1 MVRIVN
7 GEVGGSKTLQ
17 RRGSPLD
24 KIADL
29 FWSIVAFFVLFFQ
42 SMFSPKGGTFK
53 PAKPE
58 GKREEGG
65 SIRADLPT
73 RCLMGPHRAAA
84 CQVAAAAEAKSGWPG
99 GSCRPPWGARATR
112 PAHEDMTAECRLL
125 VMPAGRRGAALPLL
139 RATAG
144 GGAAG

>member
-58 GKREEGG
+58 GKREVRR
-65 SIRADLPT
+65 IN
-73 RCLMGPHRAAA
+73 
-84 CQVAAAAEAKSGWPG
+84 PG
-99 GSCRPPWGARATR
+99 GSSNTMLNGTPPGG
-112 PAHEDMTAECRLL
+112 C
-125 VMPAGRRGAALPLL
+125 MP
-139 RATAG
+139 G
-144 GGAAG
+144 GGG